1 MFPLKKKYLTNWW
14 RSLEVHQSLIRQ
26 NKKQVL
32 LISQVLLSC
41 LLFPSVTEASYAAQI
56 VNPNDGYSITL
67 ASNTSIASSPVV
79 GSDGRNY
86 YRVGAPIVVEQSASS
101 VVASGQVNCMGRTWG
116 ASSGYLPEA
125 NVWHRLFIYSPLA
138 GTTIDGK
145 TGYRINN
152 NLIMTVDSRILSW
165 NKLSSNANSCSA
177 SFPGIR
183 AISGFTAQFPITVT
197 FYINDRIIDGQV
209 VIPSMDLGGYVRA
222 FTNPIVA
229 PPFDTWPIG
238 ESTAPMRLKSSTLN
252 LVSACNTTTSTGQ
265 ATTLNLRHNQLSTL
279 NYNDT
284 VTETIT
290 YNCKFSMPTKVR
302 LRLDYATDGD
312 AQKRLPLINSQD
324 STNKIYSDL
333 TMTHE
338 ASNQTGKD
346 FKIDIEEISTVKIS
360 SHIQGTNAMPGDYK
374 GSAWLI
380 ATFD

>member
-32 LISQVLLSC
+32 LISQVLLGC
-41 LLFPSVTEASYAAQI
+41 LLFPSVTEASYAGKI
-56 VNPNDGYSITL
+56 VNSNDGYRIAL
-67 ASNTSIASSPVV
+67 ASNTSIASAPVV

-86 YRVGAPIVVEQSASS
+86 YRVGEPIVVNQSSSS
-101 VVASGQVNCMGRTWG
+101 VVSSGQVNCMGRTWG
-116 ASSGYLPEA
+116 NSTAYLPVS
-125 NVWHRLFIYSPLA
+125 NVWHRLFIYSPSTGITLN
-138 GTTIDGK
+138 GK
-145 TGYRINN
+145 RAYRINN
-152 NLIMTVDSRILSW
+152 NLIMTVESEILNW
-165 NKLSSNANSCSA
+165 NKLSGLGNGCSTA
-177 SFPGIR
+177 FTGIR
-183 AISGFTAQFPITVT
+183 AITNFTQQFPFTIT
-197 FYINDRIIDGQV
+197 FFINDRIIDGQV
-209 VIPSMDLGGYVRA
+209 VIPAMDLGGYVRA
-222 FTNPIVA
+222 FTSPDVA
-229 PPFDTWPIG
+229 PPYDTWPIE
-238 ESTAPMRLKSSTLN
+238 ESTAPMRLTSSTLN
-252 LVSACNTTTSTGQ
+252 LVAACNTTTSSGQ

-324 STNKIYSDL
+324 STSKIYSDL